1 MEETLEKQTDSLIC
15 VLQAEAP
22 WDRFGSYVI
31 RPLPTSQAGR
41 MTCALARSERSANL
55 GPEWDSLIL
64 WWNVLTF
71 LSSLDLVYL
80 SMQLFWVCF
89 IFPYTCLMD
98 PCLLVAILI
107 ASLSQNNVQLIS
119 LHSFSK
125 SYWSCIVPSYT
136 LYWLHLSLII
146 CMDLCSMWVRSKLY
160 FYRLLLFI
168 ECVFAEIG

>member
-1 MEETLEKQTDSLIC
+1 MKC
-15 VLQAEAP
+15 
-22 WDRFGSYVI
+22 SY
-31 RPLPTSQAGR
+31 L
-41 MTCALARSERSANL
+41 
-55 GPEWDSLIL
+55 
-64 WWNVLTF
+64 

-80 SMQLFWVCF
+80 SVQLFWVHF
-89 IFPYTCLMD
+89 IFPHITCLMD

-125 SYWSCIVPSYT
+125 SPWSCIVSSYIP

-146 CMDLCSMWVRSKLY
+146 CMDLCSMWARSKLY

-168 ECVFAEIG
+168 EFVFAVIGSSFSANLMEHLWEFTGQI